1 MITIGVSNNDR
12 TLQPFD
18 VQEAQ
23 MLYLTRK
30 IGEAIIINDVIE
42 VTLVE
47 IQGKSVKLGFQFPET
62 EKVLRRELYDKIK
75 AETHAASHDVLAIQK
90 TLSIEKNE
98 ADVSDDKTWLTLP
111 KSHAK

>member
-1 MITIGVSNNDR
+1 
-12 TLQPFD
+12 

-42 VTLVE
+42 VTLID
-47 IQGKSVKLGFQFPET
+47 IQGKSIKLGFNFPET

-75 AETHAASHDVLAIQK
+75 AEIQSASKDVLAIQK
-90 TLSIEKNE
+90 VISGANS
-98 ADVSDDKTWLTLP
+98 SDALRQQSDEIKPL
-111 KSHAK
+111 AKAKAE

>member
-1 MITIGVSNNDR
+1 
-12 TLQPFD
+12 
-18 VQEAQ
+18 

-30 IGEAIIINDVIE
+30 VGEAIIINDVIE
-42 VTLVE
+42 VTLIE

-90 TLSIEKNE
+90 ALSTEKGAAE
-98 ADVSDDKTWLTLP
+98 VAVPDVKTRLSLP
-111 KSHAK
+111 KTYTK

>member
-1 MITIGVSNNDR
+1 M
-12 TLQPFD
+12 LFD

-30 IGEAIIINDVIE
+30 VGEAIIINDVIE

-47 IQGKSVKLGFQFPET
+47 IQGKSVKLGFKFPET

-75 AETHAASHDVLAIQK
+75 AETQAASHDVLAIQK
-90 TLSIEKNE
+90 VLSAEKKLPDTPDIKTRLTLS
-98 ADVSDDKTWLTLP
+98 
-111 KSHAK
+111 KSQMK